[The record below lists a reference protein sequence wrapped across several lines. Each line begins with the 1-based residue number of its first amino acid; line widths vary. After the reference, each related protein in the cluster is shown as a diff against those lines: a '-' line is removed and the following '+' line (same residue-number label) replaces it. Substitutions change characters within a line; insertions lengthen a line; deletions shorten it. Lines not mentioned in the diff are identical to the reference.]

1 MYNHSI
7 FALIYLQKQYEEVAG
22 EPYDPPSSGK
32 KGKGGGQKAAAAAPK
47 PVVNQDDDGVM
58 VSTSEFS
65 MIIS

>member
-1 MYNHSI
+1 M
-7 FALIYLQKQYEEVAG
+7 YLQKQYEEVAG

-32 KGKGGGQKAAAAAPK
+32 KGKGGGQKAAAAPK

-65 MIIS
+65 MITS